1 MELRK
6 KAPKEKRD
14 FSDWLIVSDI
24 DGTLNTKARKL
35 PERNRKA
42 IEKFV
47 SQGGHF
53 TLASGRNPQSMEKHF
68 RNLPIEGTPAVVING
83 AGIYDFSKNE
93 MIHFSPMNDNAM
105 RLAIEAAKKFPL
117 VDVLVVAKDIIYIT
131 GVGWFGKFFVSYDK
145 LDNKH
150 IKEIN
155 NVPKENWGKVIFSGL
170 PTHIK
175 KVKKHFEQMN
185 SPDLTLMPS
194 SVCSF
199 EILAANTHKGTAVL
213 KLAEILGIAPE
224 KTGAIG
230 DYFNDYDML
239 KSVGV
244 PACCGQAPREL
255 KKISEYVTCH
265 CDYGAVADF
274 LEYIEKKK

>member
-1 MELRK
+1 MEFRK
-6 KAPKEKRD
+6 KKSENKKD
-14 FSDWLIVSDI
+14 FSKWLIVSDI
-24 DGTLNTKARKL
+24 DGTLNTKFRKL

-42 IEKFV
+42 IEKYV
-47 SQGGHF
+47 AEGGHF

-68 RNLPIEGTPAVVING
+68 KNLPIAGTPAVVING
-83 AGIYDFSKNE
+83 AGIYDFQKNE
-93 MIHFSPMNDNAM
+93 MIYFSPMSNKAM
-105 RLAIEAAKKFPL
+105 ALAIEAAKKFPL

-131 GVGWFGKFFVSYDK
+131 GTGWFGKFFVSYDK

-155 NVPKENWGKVIFSGL
+155 DVPKENWGKVIFSGL
-170 PTHIK
+170 PSHIS
-175 KVKKHFEQMN
+175 KVKKYFQSLN
-185 SPDLTLMPS
+185 SPELTLMSS
-194 SVCSF
+194 SVASF

-224 KTGAIG
+224 NTGAIG

-265 CDYGAVADF
+265 CNHGAVADF
-274 LEYIEKKK
+274 LEYIEKK